1 MLSEVDIN
9 NLEQKYH
16 NRALAHCYTAPAE
29 VGRVV
34 HSLVD
39 ELSDYRLVVELLK
52 KDITSHHISP

>member
-9 NLEQKYH
+9 KLEQKYH
-16 NRALAHCYTAPAE
+16 NRAIIHCHTEPEE
-29 VGRVV
+29 VERVV

-52 KDITSHHISP
+52 KDIISRHILP